1 MMDCHPP
8 VLLTIHFNE
17 GLSQNELSKI
27 LDFNKGAIA
36 KLVKTL
42 VEGGYITKTLDEHDK
57 RAHKLYLTDKG
68 RKVIPKLFEF
78 ESQWTE
84 KVIENIS
91 DDELKT
97 LETILEKIKGNLI
110 RKDDEK

>member
-1 MMDCHPP
+1 MDCHPP
-8 VLLTIHFNE
+8 VLLTIYFNE

-42 VEGGYITKTLDEHDK
+42 VEGEYITKALDEKDK

-68 RKVIPKLFEF
+68 KNVIPKLFDF

-84 KVIENIS
+84 KVIKGIT

-97 LETILEKIKGNLI
+97 LEGILGKIKNNLI
-110 RKDDEK
+110 RKDDDK